1 MKKIF
6 GILVV
11 LMVAGTFVSCNMPT
25 NAGTSDN
32 ESYVAKATVNLA
44 QDSEGG
50 PICVIE
56 FNGKYFWCTVK
67 AFDII
72 GGKECTIKTH
82 YYGQPD
88 YEGIEY
94 IECQSAT
101 NGYDV
106 DSSII
111 CVKGEVNYFDACIEF
126 NNSTNY
132 RGDKIKYSYKDSY
145 IRYKQ

>member
-1 MKKIF
+1 MKRF
-6 GILVV
+6 FTILVV
-11 LMVAGTFVSCNMPT
+11 LMVAGILISCNMP

-32 ESYVAKATVNLA
+32 ESDTTKATVKLA
-44 QDSEGG
+44 QKADENG

-72 GGKECTIKTH
+72 GGKECTIKAD

-94 IECQSAT
+94 MECDAT
-101 NGYDV
+101 NGHDV
-106 DSSII
+106 DSNII
-111 CVKGEVNYFDACIEF
+111 CVEGEVNCHLSCIEF
-126 NNSTNY
+126 NNSTKD
-132 RGDKIKYSYKDSY
+132 RGDYYYYKDSSIY
-145 IRYKQ
+145 YKQ

>member
-6 GILVV
+6 SILVV
-11 LMVAGTFVSCNMPT
+11 MLVAGTFVSCNMPT

-32 ESYVAKATVNLA
+32 ESSVAKATVNLE
-44 QDSEGG
+44 QDSKGG

-72 GGKECTIKTH
+72 DGKECTIMTH
-82 YYGQPD
+82 YYDQPD

-94 IECQSAT
+94 MECDAT
-101 NGYDV
+101 SGYDV

-111 CVKGEVNYFDACIEF
+111 CVKGEVNCHRYCIEF
-126 NNSTNY
+126 NNSTKD
-132 RGDKIKYSYKDSY
+132 RGDYYYYKDSSIY
-145 IRYKQ
+145 YKQ

>member
-32 ESYVAKATVNLA
+32 ESDAVKATVNLA
-44 QDSEGG
+44 QDSKGS

-72 GGKECTIKTH
+72 GGKECTIKTD

-94 IECQSAT
+94 MECQSAT
-101 NGYDV
+101 DGYDV

-111 CVKGEVNYFDACIEF
+111 CVKGEVNYFRACIEF
-126 NNSTNY
+126 NNSTKD
-132 RGDKIKYSYKDSY
+132 RGDYYYYKDSSIY
-145 IRYKQ
+145 YKQ